1 MAFILINFILIAIFN
16 SNPKSPQDFIWK
28 NRILIIQ
35 DNESDLRWFQQDL
48 KKNLNDRKLLIFQFK
63 GGQLERSTSEH
74 QIKTEDFLELLESKN
89 SKHNAWILIG
99 LDGGVKN
106 FGEKR
111 PLPKEIFKIID
122 AMPMR
127 QSEIKKFNR

>member
-1 MAFILINFILIAIFN
+1 MVFILINFILIAIFN

-35 DNESDLRWFQQDL
+35 NNESDSSWFKKDL
-48 KKNLNDRKLLIFQFK
+48 KQNLNDRKLLIFQFK

-74 QIKTEDFLELLESKN
+74 QIKSEDFLEMLESKTSKPN
-89 SKHNAWILIG
+89 SWILIG
-99 LDGGVKN
+99 LDGGVKSY
-106 FGEKR
+106 GETG
-111 PLPKEIFKIID
+111 PLPEEIFKIID

-127 QSEIKKFNR
+127 QSEMKKSNR